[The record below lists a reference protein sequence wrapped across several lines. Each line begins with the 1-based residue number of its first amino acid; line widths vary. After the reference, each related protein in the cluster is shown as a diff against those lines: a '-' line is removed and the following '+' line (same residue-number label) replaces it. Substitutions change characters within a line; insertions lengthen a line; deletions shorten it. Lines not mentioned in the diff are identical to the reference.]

1 MIRTHLYMREG
12 NILQDGRIH
21 VVYHSCI
28 HVVPPAPERN
38 SDYGSG
44 KKQSLLKVAFCKN

>member
-1 MIRTHLYMREG
+1 MITPHVYMREG
-12 NILQDGRIH
+12 NTLQDGRIH

-28 HVVPPAPERN
+28 HAVPTAPERS

-44 KKQSLLKVAFCKN
+44 KSRAA